1 MKNKRTF
8 VGLFVIL
15 ALLCLG
21 IGYAAISK
29 TLTIN
34 GGVATGE
41 AKDLAD
47 NFILYFTK
55 VDIDTTLAEGTTV
68 TANVNPAAES
78 LSTIFKI
85 ENMNK
90 VGSKVVLTYTVNND
104 SEDLYANG
112 PTIYFNDNLVNANE
126 AIPVGEVYQA
136 DPHFKITITPNIVNN
151 LGVSGQANPKS
162 THTITIVVEMTNSP
176 LEKTNYDFE
185 LSLAYEAHYMAYSG

>member
-1 MKNKRTF
+1 MKNKRIF
-8 VGLFVIL
+8 VGLLVIL

-41 AKDLAD
+41 TEDLYE
-47 NFILYFTK
+47 NFIVYFSK
-55 VDIDTTLAEGTTV
+55 VDVDTTLADGATV
-68 TANVNPAAES
+68 TANVSAAAKS
-78 LSTIFKI
+78 LETTFSIQ
-85 ENMNK
+85 NMNK

-112 PTIYFNDNLVNANE
+112 PTIYFNDNLVYANE
-126 AIPVGEVYQA
+126 AIAVGEVYQA
-136 DPHFKITITPNIVNN
+136 DPHFKITITPNIVNHI
-151 LGVSGQANPKS
+151 GASGQADPKS

-185 LSLAYEAHYMAYSG
+185 LSLAYEAHYMAYTG

>member
-34 GGVATGE
+34 GGVSTGE
-41 AKDLAD
+41 AEDLAD
-47 NFILYFTK
+47 NFIVYFSK
-55 VDIDTTLAEGTTV
+55 VEANTDLAEGVTV
-68 TANVNPAAES
+68 TANVDAAAKS
-78 LSTIFKI
+78 LTTSFGI

-90 VGSKVVLTYTVNND
+90 VGSIVVLTYTVNND

-112 PTIYFNDNLVNANE
+112 PTIYFNGNQVSANT
-126 AIPVGEVYQA
+126 AISVGEVYRA
-136 DPHFKITITPNIVNN
+136 DPHFTITVTPNIVTGM
-151 LGVSGQANPKS
+151 GVSGQADPQS
-162 THTITIVVEMTNSP
+162 THTITIVIEMTNSP
-176 LEKTNYDFE
+176 LEQETYNFEFTLVYDACE
-185 LSLAYEAHYMAYSG
+185 MAYTG

>member
-21 IGYAAISK
+21 IGYAAITK

-34 GGVATGE
+34 GGVATGD
-41 AKDLAD
+41 ADDLAD
-47 NFILYFTK
+47 NFIVYFSK
-55 VDIDTTLAEGTTV
+55 VETNTDLAEGVTV
-68 TANVNPAAES
+68 TANVDAAAKS
-78 LSTIFKI
+78 LTTSFGI

-112 PTIYFNDNLVNANE
+112 PTIYFNSNQVNANE
-126 AIPVGEVYQA
+126 ELSVGEVYLA
-136 DPHFKITITPNIVNN
+136 DPHFTITVTPNIVNN
-151 LGVSGQANPKS
+151 LGVSGQAAPES

-176 LEKTNYDFE
+176 LDAATYNFTFTLVYD
-185 LSLAYEAHYMAYSG
+185 ACTMPYTG

>member
-47 NFILYFTK
+47 NFILYFTE
-55 VDIDTTLAEGTTV
+55 VETDTTLAEGATV
-68 TANVNPAAES
+68 TANVNPAEES
-78 LSTIFKI
+78 LSTTFKI

-90 VGSKVVLTYTVNND
+90 VGSKVVLTYTVKNA
-104 SEDLYANG
+104 SEDLYANSPKIMFG
-112 PTIYFNDNLVNANE
+112 VDEVNANE
-126 AIPVGEVYQA
+126 EIPVGEVYGA
-136 DPHFKITITPNIVNN
+136 DPHFTIKVTPNLVN
-151 LGVSGQANPKS
+151 GQAAPDS
-162 THTITIVVEMTNSP
+162 THTITIEVEMTNSP
-176 LEKTNYDFE
+176 LEKTNYNFTFYLIYDACE
-185 LSLAYEAHYMAYSG
+185 MAYSG

>member
-1 MKNKRTF
+1 MKNKKTLA
-8 VGLFVIL
+8 GLFVIL

-41 AKDLAD
+41 AEDLAD
-47 NFILYFTK
+47 NFIVYFSK
-55 VDIDTTLAEGTTV
+55 VETNTDLAEGVTV
-68 TANVNPAAES
+68 TANVDAAAKS
-78 LSTIFKI
+78 LTTSFGI

-104 SEDLYANG
+104 STDLYANG
-112 PTIYFNDNLVNANE
+112 PTIYFNGNQVSANE
-126 AIPVGEVYQA
+126 ALSVGEVYLA
-136 DPHFKITITPNIVNN
+136 DPHFTITVTPNIVNN
-151 LGVSGQANPKS
+151 LGVSGQAAPQS

-176 LEKTNYDFE
+176 LSAKTYNFEFTLVYDACE
-185 LSLAYEAHYMAYSG
+185 MAYTG

>member
-41 AKDLAD
+41 TTDLYD
-47 NFILYFTK
+47 NFIVYFSK
-55 VDIDTTLAEGTTV
+55 VEVNTNSAKGATV
-68 TANVNPAAES
+68 TANVDATAKS
-78 LSTIFKI
+78 LETTFKI
-85 ENMNK
+85 ENMNT

>member
-41 AKDLAD
+41 EEDLYD
-47 NFILYFTK
+47 NFIIYFSK
-55 VDIDTTLAEGTTV
+55 VDIDTTLAEGVTV
-68 TANVNPAAES
+68 TANVDASKKS
-78 LSTIFKI
+78 LETTFSIT
-85 ENMNK
+85 NMNK

-136 DPHFKITITPNIVNN
+136 DPHFKITITPNISNSLHVA
-151 LGVSGQANPKS
+151 GQADPKS

-185 LSLAYEAHYMAYSG
+185 LSLAYVAHYMAFTS